1 MDIETLALHLEE
13 TRSSRVEILEE
24 KKTLAA
30 ELLARG
36 LKAEIKK
43 GILENMSLLIQL
55 DLTLNDIEILY
66 ENLIECRIL
75 HARYRQQSGQNC

>member
-1 MDIETLALHLEE
+1 MDIETLTFRLEE
-13 TRSSRVEILEE
+13 IRSSRIEILEE
-24 KKTLAA
+24 KKTLAE

-36 LKAEIKK
+36 LKVEIKE

-55 DLTLNDIEILY
+55 DLTLNNIEIIY

-75 HARYRQQSGQNC
+75 HARYKQQSS

>member
-1 MDIETLALHLEE
+1 MDIETLALRLEE
-13 TRSSRVEILEE
+13 IRLSRIEVLE
-24 KKTLAA
+24 KKKVLAE

-36 LKAEIKK
+36 LKVELKK

-55 DLTLNDIEILY
+55 DLTLNDAEILY

-75 HARYRQQSGQNC
+75 HARYRQQSSQNC